1 MILREL
7 SFDKIFLRLRGPGLV
22 LDTGAF
28 KIHLRTDVKCLAE
41 MLVHSYGGHKA
52 AVEPT
57 IHHLRLRI
65 VRGPWRGPGRDRGV
79 RAFVNDRPILGP
91 FPTYLAYPMLE
102 SILNWSIAKLV
113 LRFVVFHAGA
123 VERDGHGLILTGPS
137 GSGKSTLC
145 AALSQ
150 TGWRL
155 LSDEMVLLRPAGP
168 AIAGNPRPISLKN
181 DAIARIRD
189 VAPAATFTDAYEG
202 TVRGTISFVC
212 PTADSVVR
220 AAESAPPSR
229 VVFPRFQSGAETEIK
244 ELERAQG
251 FIRLIENSVNYV
263 ATLRTGFEAVADLT
277 ERCRFYEIT
286 FGDLDAAMAAIETIA
301 APDPGD
307 AAAA

>member
-1 MILREL
+1 MILRDL
-7 SFDKIFLRLRGPGLV
+7 SVDEIFRHLSSTGLV

-28 KIHLRTDVKCLAE
+28 HVHLRTDLKSLAQ
-41 MLVHSYGGHKA
+41 MLARSYGGHK
-52 AVEPT
+52 VEAEPA
-57 IHHLRLRI
+57 IHHMQVRI
-65 VRGPWRGPGRDRGV
+65 ERGKWRGPWRDRGV
-79 RAFVNDRPILGP
+79 QAFVNDRQILGP

-102 SILNWSIAKLV
+102 SILNWSIAKLI
-113 LRFVVFHAGA
+113 LRYVIFHAGA
-123 VERDGHGLILTGPS
+123 IERDGRALILTGPS

-155 LSDEMVLLRPAGP
+155 LSDEMVLLNPTGP

-181 DAIARIRD
+181 DAITRIRA
-189 VAPAATFTDAYEG
+189 VAPAATFTDSYEG

-212 PTADSVVR
+212 PTPDSVVR

-244 ELERAQG
+244 KLEKAQG

-263 ATLRTGFEAVADLT
+263 ATLRTGFEAVANLT
-277 ERCRFYEIT
+277 EQCRFYEIT
-286 FGDLDAAMAAIETIA
+286 FGDLGAAMTAIETVA
-301 APDPGD
+301 APEPGD
-307 AAAA
+307 GAA